1 MIATEDISGNEILI
15 PSTFVLTNLFHVS
28 EFTLLNAVSPI
39 YTSDHLVEQNLSV
52 ASMWETLTL
61 LKLVKGYELNVLD
74 SDICIFQVGD
84 HREVSPRIL
93 LCLSC
98 HPMINI

>member
-39 YTSDHLVEQNLSV
+39 YTSDHLVEQNS
-52 ASMWETLTL
+52 SMWETLTL
-61 LKLVKGYELNVLD
+61 LKLVKVYELNVLD
-74 SDICIFQVGD
+74 LPS
-84 HREVSPRIL
+84 R
-93 LCLSC
+93 
-98 HPMINI
+98 